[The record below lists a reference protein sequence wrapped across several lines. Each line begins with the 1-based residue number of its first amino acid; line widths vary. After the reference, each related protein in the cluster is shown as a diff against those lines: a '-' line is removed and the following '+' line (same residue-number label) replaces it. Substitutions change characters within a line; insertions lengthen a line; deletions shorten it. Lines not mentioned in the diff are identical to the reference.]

1 MGVLNAYL
9 KSFYISGVLICLL
22 VLTFSIVIRFLSLA
36 YFLRFAKLSYN
47 RSKSFVNAIHNL
59 NN

>member
-1 MGVLNAYL
+1 MLLEIFLSIWCSYLLIGVN
-9 KSFYISGVLICLL
+9 
-22 VLTFSIVIRFLSLA
+22 FSIVIRFLSLA

-47 RSKSFVNAIHNL
+47 RSKSFVNAKHDL